1 MPGLPAARADARKK
15 TLRADEREREDVR
28 EERAGYAERM
38 RGLDPHRLVFVDE
51 AGAATDLTRTHA
63 RAPRGR
69 RAYGSA
75 PAGRWRRLTVLGAP
89 AADGVAA
96 AMTIERA
103 TDTAVFCAFLDRV
116 LIPELVRTRP
126 DAVVIMDNLSP
137 HGAPVVRRKLERAGL
152 GPLYLPRNSPDLSP
166 IEPMWAKLKALLRA
180 AAART
185 VAVLDAAV
193 GDALARVTADDAG
206 GFFRGCGYAAPAN

>member
-1 MPGLPAARADARKK
+1 MPGPPAARADAQKK

-28 EERAGYAERM
+28 EERAAYAERM
-38 RGLDPHRLVFVDE
+38 RSLDPNRLVFVDE

-63 RAPRGR
+63 RAPRGQ

-75 PAGRWRRLTVLGAP
+75 PAGRWRRLTVLGAL

-103 TDTAVFCAFLDRV
+103 TDTALFCAFLDRV

-137 HGAPVVRRKLERAGL
+137 HKAPVVRQQLERAGL
-152 GPLYLPRNSPDLSP
+152 GLLYLPRYSPGLSP
-166 IEPMWAKLKALLRA
+166 IEPLWAKLKALLRA

-185 VAVLDAAV
+185 VAALEAALAAV
-193 GDALARVTADDAG
+193 LARVTADDA
-206 GFFRGCGYAAPAN
+206 RGWFQHCGYALPAN